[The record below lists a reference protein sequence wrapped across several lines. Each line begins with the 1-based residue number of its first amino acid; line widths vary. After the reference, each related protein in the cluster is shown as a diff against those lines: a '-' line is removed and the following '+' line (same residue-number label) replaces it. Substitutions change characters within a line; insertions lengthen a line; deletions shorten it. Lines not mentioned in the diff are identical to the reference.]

1 MTTIK
6 EDSVCEKDE
15 DLLEMTLVE
24 GKESREDF
32 KIKVKTDF
40 EQKHLIERLIQESVD
55 ILTDISDTSTL
66 GEHKLEHTTADPI

>member
-32 KIKVKTDF
+32 KINVKMDL
-40 EQKHLIERLIQESVD
+40 KHLRERLIQEYVD
-55 ILTDISDTSTL
+55 IFTDIPDTSTL